1 MRKLCCLSIFIAAAA
16 VCGCKEKESPFIQEG
31 ESFIQDENWVDAE
44 KAFKEALAEGPEMAK
59 AHLGLARIYQHNQK
73 YPDVIY
79 SIYHYDRFFELNPD
93 AESED
98 LFREERQKVEEQL
111 LKMAVD
117 SSSEVTRIRNSAQAQ
132 ESAWSREKTQLQ
144 NQIARLEEQLRAA
157 RSSSVS
163 TTTPTRTTQETTT
176 PTRTTQGASSDEP
189 IIYTVTKQDTLSKI
203 AGRFYR
209 DTSKWTIIYEA
220 NKDTLPN
227 PNSLKV
233 GQSLVIPQLEE

>member
-1 MRKLCCLSIFIAAAA
+1 MCKLYCLSIFIAAAA

-31 ESFIQDENWVDAE
+31 EFFIQDENWVDAE
-44 KAFKEALAEGPEMAK
+44 KAFKDALAEGPELAK

-93 AESED
+93 AESEN
-98 LFREERQKVEEQL
+98 LFKEERQKVEEQL
-111 LKMAVD
+111 VKMAVD
-117 SSSEVTRIRNSAQAQ
+117 SSPEVTRIRNSAQAQ
-132 ESAWSREKTQLQ
+132 ESAWGREKTQLQ

-157 RSSSVS
+157 RSSAVS
-163 TTTPTRTTQETTT
+163 TTPSRTTQETTR
-176 PTRTTQGASSDEP
+176 PSRTTQGSTSDEP
-189 IIYTVTKQDTLSKI
+189 ILYTVTKQDTLSKI